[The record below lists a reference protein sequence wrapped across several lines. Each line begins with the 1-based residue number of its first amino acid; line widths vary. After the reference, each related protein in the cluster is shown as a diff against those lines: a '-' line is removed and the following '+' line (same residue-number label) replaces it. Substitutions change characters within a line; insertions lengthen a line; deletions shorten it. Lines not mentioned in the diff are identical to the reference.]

1 MQNKIFLKIL
11 SLISI
16 FKIRF
21 FRVIDDSMYPILKD
35 NQLIIVNTSVFQK
48 RKIKRGDIVIFKIK
62 GEEIKYIK
70 RVVAIPKDK
79 TIVDS
84 KGVNVNDSDFFQ
96 HNYSGKYKLKSFY
109 LLEEQY
115 FVLAEN
121 RNVPSMFDS
130 RSLGVISSSEII
142 GKVVRVL

>member
-1 MQNKIFLKIL
+1 M
-11 SLISI
+11 
-16 FKIRF
+16 
-21 FRVIDDSMYPILKD
+21 
-35 NQLIIVNTSVFQK
+35 
-48 RKIKRGDIVIFKIK
+48 IFKIK
-62 GEEIKYIK
+62 GKEIKYIK

-79 TIVDS
+79 IIVDS

-121 RNVPSMFDS
+121 RNVSSMFDS

>member
-1 MQNKIFLKIL
+1 MQL
-11 SLISI
+11 
-16 FKIRF
+16 
-21 FRVIDDSMYPILKD
+21 
-35 NQLIIVNTSVFQK
+35 
-48 RKIKRGDIVIFKIK
+48 VIFKIK
-62 GEEIKYIK
+62 GKEIKYIK

-79 TIVDS
+79 IIVDS
-84 KGVNVNDSDFFQ
+84 KGVNVNDSDCFQ

-121 RNVPSMFDS
+121 RNVSSMFDS